1 MEKHTHLCYRR
12 SMDCGIVARRSGRE
26 VHYSITWSALRTADR
41 WSIAKS
47 VPAVGGVYEVYWMD
61 DRKHL
66 RLLTVAS
73 AAFGGLRSEI
83 RRFIDPELNGA
94 PRLRAILAD
103 DSVKIFFRYAS
114 VDSAKDMA
122 DVVWFFRKTYFPE
135 NPGVAHS
142 GRYDHIFMDEAA
154 PDKVHWVD

>member
-12 SMDCGIVARRSGRE
+12 SMDCGIVARRSERE
-26 VHYSITWSALRTADR
+26 VHFSVTWSALRSADR

-61 DRKHL
+61 DHNHL

-83 RRFIDPELNGA
+83 RRFIDPELNEDPHA
-94 PRLRAILAD
+94 NEILSD
-103 DSVKIFFRYAS
+103 DKLKIFFRYAS

-142 GRYDHIFMDEAA
+142 GRYDRIFMDESA
-154 PDKVHWVD
+154 PDKVRWVD